1 MKRGKELWGPICFKV
16 SELEKKLDPVI
27 WLVKYDVR
35 PVILK
40 HLFVDLRTCIQ
51 IYQYHCVVPFLL
63 YAA

>member
-40 HLFVDLRTCIQ
+40 HLFVGLRTCIK